1 MCNIPYSLSLSP
13 AIFFY
18 IPAPFWPARLPA
30 TSAENWAG
38 FGLGIYA
45 WTVQTY
51 LKLREAGVVCHL
63 TSHFPDEG
71 IILFHANAARGA
83 TIAPGP
89 KRLLICLKA
98 ESPLCAQAQ
107 LHVVQNPCEASSVC
121 NCHFIPHWPQ
131 PGLLPRRPERQD
143 RFENVAFLGHCNSLA
158 ADLLSPY
165 WQAQL
170 QQRGLRWIPVV
181 NTNPWNSAQSIDT
194 RWNDYQQLDA
204 IVAVRRFHLARPGY
218 RSKPATKLYNAWLA
232 GVPAILGRELAY
244 RAEGR
249 IGVDYLEANCMDEL
263 LSCLD
268 LLQQDVARRQN
279 IVQQGQRRAAQYT
292 SAAITQRWQ
301 QYLCE
306 VAIPMYKRWCE
317 RPSWQQ
323 QIHQGKARLL
333 SYCDRAQRRL
343 PNLIRWTS
351 GCKLRAIHS
360 KLPADTDFK

>member
-1 MCNIPYSLSLSP
+1 MSP

-51 LKLREAGVVCHL
+51 LKLCEAGVVCHL
-63 TSHFPDEG
+63 TSQLPDQG
-71 IILFHANAARGA
+71 IVLYHANAARDA
-83 TIAPGP
+83 TITPGP
-89 KRLLICLKA
+89 QRLLICLKA

-107 LHVVQNPCEASSVC
+107 LHVVQNPCEASSTG
-121 NCHFIPHWPQ
+121 CHFIPHWPQ
-131 PGLLPRRPERQD
+131 PGLLPRRSERQD
-143 RFENVAFLGHCNSLA
+143 RFENIAFLGHRDSLA
-158 ADLLSPY
+158 ADLLSPR

-194 RWNDYQQLDA
+194 RWNDYQHIDA
-204 IVAVRRFHLARPGY
+204 IVAVRRFHLARPSY

-244 RAEGR
+244 RAEGQV
-249 IGVDYLEANCMDEL
+249 GVDYLEANSMGEL

-268 LLQQDVARRQN
+268 KLQQDVASRKSM
-279 IVQQGQRRAAQYT
+279 VQQGQRQAAQYT
-292 SAAITQRWQ
+292 SVAITQRWQ
-301 QYLCE
+301 QFLDE
-306 VAIPMYKRWCE
+306 IAIPMYGLWCD
-317 RPSWQQ
+317 RTSWQQ
-323 QIHQGKARLL
+323 QICQRKARLL
-333 SYCDRAQRRL
+333 SYCDRTQRRL
-343 PNLIRWTS
+343 PNLIRLTS
-351 GCKLRAIHS
+351 GRKLRAIHR
-360 KLPADTDFK
+360 KLPTDTDLK

>member
-1 MCNIPYSLSLSP
+1 MSP
-13 AIFFY
+13 VIFFY
-18 IPAPFWPARLPA
+18 IPAPFWPARLPT

-63 TSHFPDEG
+63 TSQFPDEG
-71 IILFHANAARGA
+71 IILFHGNATRGA
-83 TIAPGP
+83 TISPGP

-98 ESPLCAQAQ
+98 ESPLYSQAQ
-107 LHVVQNPCEASSVC
+107 LHVVQNPHEASSGR
-121 NCHFIPHWPQ
+121 HFMPHWPQ
-131 PGLLPRRPERQD
+131 PGLLPRLPERQD
-143 RFENVAFLGHCNSLA
+143 RLENIAFLGHRDNLA
-158 ADLLSPY
+158 ADLLTPH

-194 RWNDYQQLDA
+194 RWNDYQQIDA
-204 IVAVRRFHLARPGY
+204 IVAVRRFSLSCPGY

-249 IGVDYLEANCMDEL
+249 VGVDYLEANSMDEL

-268 LLQQDVARRQN
+268 LLRQDVARRRH
-279 IVQQGQRRAAQYT
+279 IVQQGRCQAAHYT
-292 SAAITQRWQ
+292 PAAITQRWQ
-301 QYLCE
+301 QFLCE
-306 VAIPMYKRWCE
+306 VAIPMYELWCN
-317 RPSWQQ
+317 RPVWQR

-333 SYCDRAQRRL
+333 SYCDRTQRRL
-343 PNLIRWTS
+343 ARFNPF
-351 GCKLRAIHS
+351 
-360 KLPADTDFK
+360 D